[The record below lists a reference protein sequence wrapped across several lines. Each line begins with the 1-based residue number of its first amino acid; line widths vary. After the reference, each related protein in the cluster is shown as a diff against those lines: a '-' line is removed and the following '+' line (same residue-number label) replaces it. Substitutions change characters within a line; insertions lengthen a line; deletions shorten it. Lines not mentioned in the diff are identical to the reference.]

1 MHNCALVVMGFD
13 ADFARAI
20 FMDKLVLCQ
29 CGESGKYSPHHSP
42 FKLVIGDVA
51 NGESEPSFSIVLVG
65 ITEAPIYCFYC
76 GEVSVFM
83 VITKACNVLMC
94 LIVHLHHELH
104 RNYY

>member
-51 NGESEPSFSIVLVG
+51 NGERANPPFASSLWGSQKRQSIV
-65 ITEAPIYCFYC
+65 F
-76 GEVSVFM
+76 
-83 VITKACNVLMC
+83 
-94 LIVHLHHELH
+94 IVEKFLFLWS
-104 RNYY
+104 